1 MAGMPGQ
8 SNDGPH
14 GGPNSGMPITFAN
27 APTGAA
33 GKAAGWEGY
42 FGTPPRPL
50 DLNPYDA
57 MRRENLALPEA
68 YKGHNIYLTQV
79 IIQLVTKD
87 DMWPGTIALPF
98 RITENTM
105 EIVVRTLT

>member
-1 MAGMPGQ
+1 MPLT
-8 SNDGPH
+8 H
-14 GGPNSGMPITFAN
+14 GG
-27 APTGAA
+27 APPGAA
-33 GKAAGWEGY
+33 GNAAGWESY

-79 IIQLVTKD
+79 IIQLVTAD

-98 RITENTM
+98 RITESQM
-105 EIVVRTLT
+105 EIVARHVLFAYTIDFVLSNS